1 MRIAPL
7 SPLKRMRVVSTDA
20 GHWRAPNAPSVD
32 TFNHTAER
40 LVQLMFSEHLL
51 RVTGIA
57 LCALKQVV
65 SLTLQKMTV
74 MEPPKAR
81 GSIDTYVANPSIA
94 RLLFPLLGVMV
105 IRISECGLGTDLSA

>member
-32 TFNHTAER
+32 AFNHTAER

-51 RVTGIA
+51 HVTGIA

-81 GSIDTYVANPSIA
+81 GSIDTYVANPSIV
-94 RLLFPLLGVMV
+94 RLFPLLGVMV